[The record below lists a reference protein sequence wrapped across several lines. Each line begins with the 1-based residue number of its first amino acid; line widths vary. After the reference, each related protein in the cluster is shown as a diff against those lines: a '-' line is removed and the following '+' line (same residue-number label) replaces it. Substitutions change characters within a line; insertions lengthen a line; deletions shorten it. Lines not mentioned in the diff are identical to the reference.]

1 MFVDRVKIFVK
12 GGDGGRGCV
21 SFRREPYVPKGGPD
35 GGMGGKGGDVAALA
49 AHAAVRAAL
58 RHVGLPAEA
67 DATASAVAAFDE
79 DLDPIDEHG
88 SPLRREPGR
97 RRRRWHGRRNAP
109 GPGH

>member
-1 MFVDRVKIFVK
+1 M
-12 GGDGGRGCV
+12 GDGH
-21 SFRREPYVPKGGPD
+21 E
-35 GGMGGKGGDVAALA
+35 GDIASLA

-67 DATASAVAAFDE
+67 DASASAVAAFDE

-88 SPLRREPGR
+88 SPPRRDAGRGR
-97 RRRRWHGRRNAP
+97 RRWRGRRNAP